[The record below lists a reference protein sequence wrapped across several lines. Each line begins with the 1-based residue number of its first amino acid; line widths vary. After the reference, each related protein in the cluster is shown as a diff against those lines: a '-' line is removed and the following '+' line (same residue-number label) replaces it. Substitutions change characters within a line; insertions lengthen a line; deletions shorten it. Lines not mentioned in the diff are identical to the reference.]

1 MKEILD
7 RQLARLR
14 TRLAKTPLPRFF
26 SWWGSELLAC
36 LPPRWRKFFN
46 GNSEALLFEV
56 EGDTIRVLREREQV
70 ISEFGTIAAS
80 ATAEEQAV
88 EFRALRGRIE
98 NPGLRSILCVPP
110 SRALTRSL
118 TLPAAAEDKLR
129 QVLSFEMDRQT
140 PFKAD
145 QVYFDSRIVSRDAA
159 TRSLNVELTVL
170 PRALLDSQ
178 LQSVGG
184 GAIEFDGVDVRVEGV
199 DGARRGVNLLPI
211 ERRARRRDMRL
222 PMNLGLAALA
232 LILLVF
238 NMSESLSNRAVAVE
252 TMQAEVDKAA
262 VAARE
267 VLALKKTLQDS
278 INGANFLAEKKR
290 NGPLE
295 IALLDDVAFRLDD
308 DTYLERLSIENN
320 QFQIQGQSKNAA
332 GLISVLSA
340 SPFISNP
347 KLEGQIQPDP
357 RTGKDRFTISAEP
370 KNVPVD
376 QAVVHERKPAESSA
390 DANEA
395 KGGAEKKG
403 GEAKAGDPLKPRD
416 DAKASDQLK
425 TGDGVKKG
433 KEAINGAP

>member
-1 MKEILD
+1 MKEVLD

-70 ISEFGTIAAS
+70 VSDFGSIAAN
-80 ATAEEQAV
+80 ATAEEQATA
-88 EFRALRGRIE
+88 FRALRGRIE

-145 QVYFDSRIVSRDAA
+145 QVYFDSRIVSRDPS

-184 GAIEFDGVDVRVEGV
+184 GAIEFDGVDVRVEGAE
-199 DGARRGVNLLPI
+199 GARRGVNLLPI
-211 ERRARRRDMRL
+211 ERRARRRDLRM

-238 NMSESLSNRAVAVE
+238 NMSESLSNRAAAVE
-252 TMQAEVDKAA
+252 AMQAEVDKAA

-267 VLALKKTLQDS
+267 VLVLKKTLQDS

-320 QFQIQGQSKNAA
+320 QLQIQGQSKNAA

-340 SPFISNP
+340 SPFMSNP

-370 KNVPVD
+370 RNVPVD
-376 QAVVHERKPAESSA
+376 QPVVRERKAAKSA
-390 DANEA
+390 PETS
-395 KGGAEKKG
+395 
-403 GEAKAGDPLKPRD
+403 
-416 DAKASDQLK
+416 DAKSTIEKNADGARKIEDVKSRDGLK
-425 TGDGVKKG
+425 KD
-433 KEAINGAP
+433 KEAVDGSP

>member
-56 EGDTIRVLREREQV
+56 GGDTIRVLREREQV
-70 ISEFGTIAAS
+70 ISEFGTIAAN
-80 ATAEEQAV
+80 APAEEQAG

-118 TLPAAAEDKLR
+118 TLPVAAEDKLR

-145 QVYFDSRIVSRDAA
+145 QVYFDSRIVSRDPA

-178 LQSVGG
+178 LQSIGG
-184 GAIEFDGVDVRVEGV
+184 GAIEFDGVDVRAEGV
-199 DGARRGVNLLPI
+199 DGARRGVNLLPL

-262 VAARE
+262 IAARE
-267 VLALKKTLQDS
+267 VLVLKKTLQDS

-340 SPFISNP
+340 SPFMSNP

-376 QAVVHERKPAESSA
+376 QPVVRERKPAKSA
-390 DANEA
+390 PETNDA
-395 KGGAEKKG
+395 KSTIEKKADSAQKT
-403 GEAKAGDPLKPRD
+403 ENVKPV
-416 DAKASDQLK
+416 
-425 TGDGVKKG
+425 DGSKKG
-433 KEAINGAP
+433 KEAINGSP